1 MLMQKALFVLHKNF
15 HFFFDLFRNR
25 LFLKGNYG
33 IFVFT
38 LPSLFYFSLNHKYL
52 NVISLIFYSRF
63 YFSSFL
69 SHFMYHYRRIFVVF
83 FVRLKVRGL
92 GYRIKPLSKYL
103 IRFFLGTTNYLFFH
117 VPKGILARAKRRRLL
132 LVSNNYANLRLFYV
146 NLLLLKKLI
155 PYQLRGIFFPRQLIL
170 MKPGKKTF

>member
-1 MLMQKALFVLHKNF
+1 MLTCKHI
-15 HFFFDLFRNR
+15 FDLSLNFN
-25 LFLKGNYG
+25 LFFVFSKNKLFIRGFYG
-33 IFVFT
+33 IFVFN
-38 LPSLFYFSLNHKYL
+38 LPSNFYCDLKNYNNF
-52 NVISLIFYSRF
+52 IGFIFPNRY

-69 SHFMYHYRRIFVVF
+69 SHFLSGYKSLFFVY

-92 GYRIKPLSKYL
+92 GYRIRPMSKNL
-103 IRFFLGTTNYLFFH
+103 FRFFLGTTNYLFFH
-117 VPKGILARAKRRRLL
+117 APNGILVRAKRRRLL
-132 LVSNNYANLRLFYV
+132 LVSNNYSHLRLFYV